1 MTTKTTTS
9 STKPPAKRAA
19 PKKAPAKKAA
29 APRRR
34 SAPRPPKVL
43 EDLLGLEAAAGLYGY
58 LKTAEH
64 DDGRLVYP
72 ALDEELAELIPPRF
86 TSPPPN
92 RATRRELGLVFDLNE
107 ADRFLRFCRK
117 LRHIK
122 GSKWAGKPLEL
133 DLWQVVYVAARL
145 FGWQRADGTRLYRTL
160 FLEVPRK
167 NGKTTLSSAI
177 ALYALS
183 ADREPGAEVYAA
195 AAARDQAR
203 QCFDPAV
210 AMVKG
215 SPALSKRLTPL
226 QNAITG
232 PKASTFRVLAGEQA
246 ADLQHGLNVH
256 VAVVDELHIHKK
268 RDLLDVLE
276 SGTGSREQPI
286 IVIITTAGV
295 DDPGSIYTEK
305 RDYAEKVAKGE
316 LEDHEFLSVIYT
328 IDEADDPFEETS
340 WKKANPGY
348 GRSLQPSY
356 IAKMARQAK
365 NSPAALN
372 TFLRLHLNVRT
383 GQVTR
388 WLALDKWDR
397 SGARWLYPDDE
408 DLAGRVAYAGLDL
421 ASSTDLAA
429 LALVLPRWEV
439 MAVPVDPDDPDGPT
453 AEQEVEVLD
462 VIVRAW
468 TPADTLDDRARRDR
482 APYRQW
488 VNDGWLLTSPGEVI
502 DFDEIE
508 LEAFDLADTYQ
519 VERLHFDR
527 WGSKQ
532 IIGHLRDGGLQVL
545 EMGQGFASF
554 SAPMKETERVILE
567 GRLAHAGNPLLR
579 WAVGALSVA
588 QDSAGNIKPDRDK
601 STGRIDP
608 FVALVMAV
616 DAWSRDTR
624 GESVY
629 EERGVE
635 AV

>member
-1 MTTKTTTS
+1 MPTKTTTS
-9 STKPPAKRAA
+9 STRSR
-19 PKKAPAKKAA
+19 APAKKAA

-34 SAPRPPKVL
+34 ARARPPKVL
-43 EDLLGLEAAAGLYGY
+43 EDVLGTDAAAGLYEY
-58 LKTAEH
+58 LKTAKH
-64 DDGRLVYP
+64 RDGRLIYP
-72 ALDEELAELIPPRF
+72 ALDAELAELIPPRL

-107 ADRFLRFCRK
+107 VDRFLRFCRR

-122 GSKWAGKPLEL
+122 GSKWAGHPLEL
-133 DLWQVVYVAARL
+133 DLWQVIYVVARL
-145 FGWQRADGTRLYRTL
+145 FGWRRAKGTRLYRTL

-167 NGKTTLSSAI
+167 NGKTTLASAI
-177 ALYALS
+177 ALYALA

-203 QCFDPAV
+203 QCFDPAA
-210 AMVKG
+210 AMVKA
-215 SPALSKRLTPL
+215 STALSKRCRPL
-226 QNAITG
+226 QGVITG
-232 PKASTFRVLAGEQA
+232 PRASVFRVLAGEQA

-286 IVIITTAGV
+286 VVIITTAGV

-305 RDYAEKVAKGE
+305 RDYAEKIAKGD
-316 LEDHEFLSVIYT
+316 LDDHEFLSVIYT
-328 IDEADDPFEETS
+328 IDEGADPFAEES
-340 WKKANPGY
+340 WRTANPGY
-348 GRSLQPSY
+348 GRSLQPAYLS
-356 IAKMARQAK
+356 KMARQAK

-388 WLALDKWDR
+388 WLGLDKWDR
-397 SGARWLYPDDE
+397 SGARWLYPDE
-408 DLAGRVAYAGLDL
+408 EELAGRTAYGGLDL

-429 LALVLPRWEV
+429 LALVLPRWES
-439 MAVPVDPDDPDGPT
+439 MKVPEDPDDPKS
-453 AEQEVEVLD
+453 ASIEQEVEVLD
-462 VIVRAW
+462 VVLRAW
-468 TPADTLDDRARRDR
+468 TPADTLDERAIRDR

-488 VNDGWLLTSPGEVI
+488 VNDGWLLTTPGEVI
-502 DFDEIE
+502 DFDDIE
-508 LEAFDLADTYQ
+508 LEAFDLADTFEI
-519 VERLHFDR
+519 ERLHFDR

-554 SAPMKETERVILE
+554 SAPMKETERIILE
-567 GRLAHAGNPLLR
+567 GRLAHAANPLLR
-579 WAVGALSVA
+579 WAVGALAVA
-588 QDSAGNIKPDRDK
+588 QDAAGNIKPDRDK
-601 STGRIDP
+601 SKGRIDP
-608 FVALVMAV
+608 FVALVMAI

-624 GESVY
+624 GSSVY